1 MSEVRVAVVGVGRI
15 GLTHAETLAH
25 RTHGARLVAVTT
37 SSAERAAEG
46 RRRCGE
52 VAVYPNLDLLL
63 AAGRLDAVVIASST
77 CAHVGNVERCA
88 AAGVHMLCEKPLAL
102 NLEDCDRAI
111 EAARVAGVKLMV
123 GHVRRF
129 DSSYL
134 EAKRLI
140 ETGAIGVP
148 VIVRAISG
156 DMDPPPPSF
165 ADLSV
170 SGGLLRDSMYH
181 DFYLSRWLMGDEI
194 VRVYTE
200 AGALIDE
207 GVRSVG
213 DVDNTVVSVRF
224 AGGAVGTMTASR
236 VTRYGHD
243 LRTEVIGD
251 EGAVQVGYFRQTP
264 VRLLD
269 RKGVHHDTP
278 KSTPDRMGE
287 AFVRE
292 LQAFVDYV
300 RDDTDPPVSTLD
312 ARATVAVSLAATRS
326 IREGAPVEVKLHI
339 SPRTGPHGKPSSPKK
354 GHLRRNQQA

>member
-1 MSEVRVAVVGVGRI
+1 MDEVRVAVVGAGRI
-15 GLTHAETLAH
+15 GMTHAETLAR
-25 RTHGARLVAVTT
+25 RTRGARLVAVTT
-37 SSAERAAEG
+37 SSAERAAEA
-46 RRRCGE
+46 RRCCGDLS
-52 VAVYPNLDLLL
+52 VYSSLDTLLQ
-63 AAGRLDAVVIASST
+63 AERLDAVVLASST
-77 CAHVGNVERCA
+77 SAHVANVERCV
-88 AAGVHMLCEKPLAL
+88 AAGVDVLCEKPLAL
-102 NLEDCDRAI
+102 SVEGCDRAVV
-111 EAARVAGVKLMV
+111 AAQAAGVKLMV

-129 DSSYL
+129 DSGYQ

-140 ETGAIGVP
+140 EAGAIGVP

-165 ADLSV
+165 ADLAV
-170 SGGLLRDSMYH
+170 SGGLLLDSMYH

-194 VRVYTE
+194 VRVYAE

-213 DVDNTVVSVRF
+213 DVDNAVVSVRF
-224 AGGAVGTMTASR
+224 SRGAVGTMTASR

-278 KSTPDRMGE
+278 HTTPDRMGE

-292 LQAFVDYV
+292 LQAFVDCV
-300 RDDTDPPVSTLD
+300 RDNTDPPVSSED
-312 ARATVAVSLAATRS
+312 GRATVAVSLAATRS
-326 IREGAPVEVKLHI
+326 IRDCAPVEVRRHV
-339 SPRTGPHGKPSSPKK
+339 SPQTGPNGKPAGPKRAR
-354 GHLRRNQQA
+354 LRRNQEA

>member
-1 MSEVRVAVVGVGRI
+1 MTEVRTAVIGAGRI
-15 GLTHAETLAH
+15 GLTHAVTLAH

-37 SSAERAAEG
+37 TSTERAAEV
-46 RRRCGE
+46 RRQCRE
-52 VAVYPNLDLLL
+52 VAVYPSLDRLLE
-63 AAGRLDAVVIASST
+63 AGQVDAVVIASST
-77 CAHVGNVERCA
+77 SAHVANVERCA

-102 NLEDCDRAI
+102 DLEGCDRAI
-111 EAARVAGVKLMV
+111 SAARAAGVKLMI

-129 DSSYL
+129 DSGYQ

-140 ETGAIGVP
+140 EAGAIGVP

-156 DMDPPPPSF
+156 DMDPPPASF
-165 ADLSV
+165 ANLSV
-170 SGGLLRDSMYH
+170 SGGLLLDSMYH
-181 DFYLSRWLMGDEI
+181 DFYLSRWLMADEI

-213 DVDNTVVSVRF
+213 DVDNAVVSARF

-278 KSTPDRMGE
+278 HSTPDRMGE
-287 AFVRE
+287 AFVSE
-292 LQAFVDYV
+292 LQAFVDCV
-300 RDDTDPPVSTLD
+300 REDTNPPVSTLD

-326 IREGAPVEVKLHI
+326 IRDGRPVDVEVGRPETMAEKSRL
-339 SPRTGPHGKPSSPKK
+339 PSSRGGRQRRDKK
-354 GHLRRNQQA
+354 V

>member
-37 SSAERAAEG
+37 SSAERAADV
-46 RRRCGE
+46 RRRCGD

-77 CAHVGNVERCA
+77 SAHVGNVERCA

-111 EAARVAGVKLMV
+111 EAARVAGLKLMI

-129 DSSYL
+129 DSGYL

-170 SGGLLRDSMYH
+170 SGGLLLDSMYH
-181 DFYLSRWLMGDEI
+181 DFYLSRWLLGDEI
-194 VRVYTE
+194 IRVYTE

-213 DVDNTVVSVRF
+213 DVDNAVVSVRL

-278 KSTPDRMGE
+278 KSTRDRMGE
-287 AFVRE
+287 AFVSE
-292 LQAFVDYV
+292 LQAFVDCV

-339 SPRTGPHGKPSSPKK
+339 SPQTGPHGKPSSPKK